1 MGQANGKCLAGIG
14 HCLKIVDDAVGG
26 YRIGKPLNPDPSY
39 LLTADLVFYVR
50 IGFIGDQDFS
60 RGRLAFKT
68 RSQIY
73 ATANGGVADAV
84 FAAEFPTVQY
94 PV

>member
-1 MGQANGKCLAGIG
+1 MTRYVVIGSAN
-14 HCLKIVDDAVGG
+14 
-26 YRIGKPLNPDPSY
+26 PFNPDPLR
-39 LLTADLVFYVR
+39 LLTTDLVFYVR

-68 RSQIY
+68 RSQVY

-84 FAAEFPTVQY
+84 FAAEIPDRAIPGVNAHSAG
-94 PV
+94 